1 MTKSYINESFW
12 KDKNVLVTGGT
23 GFLGGW
29 LTEKLIKLSC
39 NVSVIKRSDR
49 PESQFQIKELHNHVN
64 LITGTV
70 DNKKTIDHIFSNN
83 KIDCVFHTAANADVN
98 DALLNPI
105 DNFKTSID
113 STIYLLENI
122 RCKQPKCTI
131 VISSSDKAYGPQ
143 DTPFYEKQSL
153 KPYHPYEVAKASQD
167 HIAQSYGKVFSVPV
181 AITRCGNYF
190 GGWDFNWTRIIPSTI
205 NCILK
210 NQPIILRSD
219 GKFTRDFLYI
229 EDAVEIQLFLAQ
241 KLAADKSINGEPF
254 NFSLENDLEI
264 IELVE
269 KIKEIM
275 NSSLEIQV
283 DSNTKAEI
291 KFMQVSSKKAKETL
305 NWVPI
310 FDLKTSLLRTINWYK
325 DYLAKIE

>member
-1 MTKSYINESFW
+1 MPKSYINESFW

-29 LTEKLIKLSC
+29 LTEKLINLNC

-49 PESQFQIKELHNHVN
+49 PESQFQIKEFYNHVN

-70 DNKKTIDHIFSNN
+70 DDKKTIDHIFSNN

-105 DNFKTSID
+105 DNFKSSID
-113 STIYLLENI
+113 STIYSRKHKMQATKMHNLIFHLIKLMGLKTHHFMKNN
-122 RCKQPKCTI
+122 
-131 VISSSDKAYGPQ
+131 
-143 DTPFYEKQSL
+143 L

-181 AITRCGNYF
+181 AITSETIWADGILI
-190 GGWDFNWTRIIPSTI
+190 GQGIPSTI

-219 GKFTRDFLYI
+219 GKST
-229 EDAVEIQLFLAQ
+229 ET
-241 KLAADKSINGEPF
+241 
-254 NFSLENDLEI
+254 FS
-264 IELVE
+264 
-269 KIKEIM
+269 
-275 NSSLEIQV
+275 
-283 DSNTKAEI
+283 T
-291 KFMQVSSKKAKETL
+291 
-305 NWVPI
+305 
-310 FDLKTSLLRTINWYK
+310 
-325 DYLAKIE
+325 